1 MSCVAKSGCART
13 QLSAP
18 ARPVRVKSA
27 CTPPSRFPSGFSTN
41 LASRTGPSSVMN
53 DGTRSLPPSLLANA
67 TWGLG
72 TLPNGGV
79 PNCWFGLLP
88 PSAGWIW
95 QPPQLSR
102 FILGPRPFPTGSTS
116 ANSPAPA
123 VKNAAWFVVKSRKA
137 LPAPASPPRTP
148 GSRAAQESS
157 EDPTGSTEAAGS
169 VRSRNKAAIAAVR
182 ISDATCVAFMFYL
195 PLAASEL
202 VLRLHDTYTLLNPQS
217 VISA

>member
-1 MSCVAKSGCART
+1 MSWVAKSGCARA
-13 QLSAP
+13 QLSDP

-27 CTPPSRFPSGFSTN
+27 CTPPSRVASGFSTN

-79 PNCWFGLLP
+79 PNCGFGLVP

-102 FILGPRPFPTGSTS
+102 FIRGPRPSATASTS
-116 ANSPAPA
+116 AKSSAPA
-123 VKNAAWFVVKSRKA
+123 LKNAPWFAVKSRNA
-137 LPAPASPPRTP
+137 LPAPASPSRTP
-148 GSRAAQESS
+148 GSRAE
-157 EDPTGSTEAAGS
+157 GSTEDAGS
-169 VRSRNKAAIAAVR
+169 VRSRNKAAIDAVR
-182 ISDATCVAFMFYL
+182 ISDATCVAFIFSA
-195 PLAASEL
+195 PCARCGES
-202 VLRLHDTYTLLNPQS
+202 RLEIHAKFALLNPQS
-217 VISA
+217 VISAMPMP